1 MSVLSLNNVKK
12 SYKLGDGSEFPV
24 LKGINVSFDKGELVS
39 IIGESGSGKSTLMN
53 IIGGLDS
60 KFEGEVLVDGKNI
73 GAFTEKELD
82 IYRKNKIGF
91 IFQSFNLVPH
101 LTILDNVAL
110 ALTLSN
116 VKRSEQ
122 VERAK
127 EMLEKVG
134 LKDHIHKKPNQLSG
148 GQMQRVAIARAL
160 INDPEMIVADEPTGS
175 LDSQTTQQILD
186 IITQIAQE
194 GKLVLLVTHSEHVAE
209 CSSRV
214 IRIADGQ
221 IVEDRQGITLT
232 PKETAETAKTKEISK
247 NLNFAGAIKLAF
259 KNMKEKKMRN
269 ILVAVGASIGIM
281 SIMLMLSIGNGIKTY
296 IRDTMESLANPLA
309 VEVTMTEE
317 EDTSTM
323 GPEAFL
329 SNTYFTQE
337 DIDKLNTVEHVS
349 ATEEHFSAFAMG
361 TATASIDDKQAP
373 LMMVSTLSQ
382 YNEYDLSEGT
392 MANKNEIIINEAV
405 KEELGMDDIVGKTIT
420 VSVQVDNRQIV
431 IDTVVSGVLS
441 GETSSMSGGMSQV
454 YLYYDDLKQACAE
467 QDYDLMPTSMMLIA
481 DAEENVDSIKST
493 VTDMGYGSS
502 MQETM
507 VETFTTML
515 DLFTGVLA
523 GIAGIS
529 LLVSAIMILV
539 VLYISVVERTR
550 EIGVMKAI
558 GARRKDIRRIFIS
571 ESFIL
576 GLAGGIIATVITFII
591 MFIGNAVIQSHFGV
605 NMILISPYYVLFGIG
620 ISILI
625 SVLSGTLP
633 AAKAAKL
640 DPVES
645 LRRD

>member
-1 MSVLSLNNVKK
+1 MAVLSLNNVKK

-24 LKGINVSFDKGELVS
+24 LKGINVSFEKGELVS

-73 GAFTEKELD
+73 GSFTEKELD

-232 PKETAETAKTKEISK
+232 PKETDGTAKTKEISK

-309 VEVTMTEE
+309 VEVTMPEE
-317 EDTSTM
+317 EDTSAM

-349 ATEEHFSAFAMG
+349 AAEEHFSAFAMG
-361 TATASIDDKQAP
+361 TAIASIDDKQAP

-382 YNEYDLSEGT
+382 YSEYDLAEGT

-405 KEELGMDDIVGKTIT
+405 KEELGIDDIVGKTIT

-467 QDYDLMPTSMMLIA
+467 QDYDLMPTSIMLIA